1 VAAPESGAP
10 FQVRKVTLTL
20 GEGVGPNDWIIFGLL
35 AMAILLACR
44 WVWFELFWGV
54 FHANPIAATRVAI
67 ILTALLVFLA
77 YLSIPSGRWLP
88 RW

>member
-44 WVWFELFWGV
+44 WVWFELFRGV